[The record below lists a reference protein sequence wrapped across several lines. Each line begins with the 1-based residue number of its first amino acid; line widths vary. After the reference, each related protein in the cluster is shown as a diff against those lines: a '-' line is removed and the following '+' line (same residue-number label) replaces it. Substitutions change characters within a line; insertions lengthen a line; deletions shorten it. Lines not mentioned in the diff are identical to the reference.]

1 MTSLYTVYVYRGLHA
16 WFSVCIREI
25 SDTDIENI
33 SIVSHGSIPTPKARK
48 IVPTP
53 LPDVQ
58 RRHMKYPLS
67 GIDIE
72 TSGVSKLLK
81 NISAAKANGPD
92 SIPNT
97 ILKECADNIAPDL
110 SAIFQ
115 LSINSGS
122 LPSDWLKAN
131 VSSAY
136 KKGDKHLAE
145 NYRPISLTC
154 VSCKILEHIICR
166 HLMKH
171 LENNN
176 LLTSLNHG
184 FRSGYSC
191 ESQLIVTMEDLL
203 QSYDKNTQVDC
214 AVLDFSKAFDTV
226 PHRKLLHKLKS
237 YGIDGPIHSW
247 LTHFLTARTMRVVLE
262 GETTN
267 EVPVD
272 SGVPQGTVLGPIL
285 FLCHN
290 NDLPDKTK
298 SQIRLFADD
307 CLLHRTIKTHRDHVI
322 YILQQDLH
330 NLERWADSWG
340 MKFNAKKCYI
350 LSIRNKTSNF
360 YSLDN
365 TILQQVPSNPYL
377 GVTIS
382 ENLKWSQHIG
392 NITKKANSTL
402 GFLRRNLRTCPPTS
416 RRNAYLSLV
425 RPILEY
431 GAVVWDP
438 YHRIDIDCIERVQHR
453 AARFITGDYRSRE
466 PGSVTAMLQKYD

>member
-1 MTSLYTVYVYRGLHA
+1 
-16 WFSVCIREI
+16 
-25 SDTDIENI
+25 
-33 SIVSHGSIPTPKARK
+33 
-48 IVPTP
+48 
-53 LPDVQ
+53 
-58 RRHMKYPLS
+58 
-67 GIDIE
+67 
-72 TSGVSKLLK
+72 
-81 NISAAKANGPD
+81 
-92 SIPNT
+92 
-97 ILKECADNIAPDL
+97 
-110 SAIFQ
+110 
-115 LSINSGS
+115 
-122 LPSDWLKAN
+122 
-131 VSSAY
+131 
-136 KKGDKHLAE
+136 
-145 NYRPISLTC
+145 
-154 VSCKILEHIICR
+154 
-166 HLMKH
+166 MKH

-191 ESQLIVTMEDLL
+191 ESQLIVTMADLL

-247 LTHFLTARTMRVVLE
+247 LTHFLTARTMLVVLE

-307 CLLHRTIKTHRDHVI
+307 CLLYRTINTHQDHV
-322 YILQQDLH
+322 ILQQDLQ

-431 GAVVWDP
+431 GAAVWDP

-453 AARFITGDYRSRE
+453 AARFITGDYCSRE
-466 PGSVTAMLQKYD
+466 PGSVTAMLQKYDLPPLEDRRRNIRLAYLYKVVEGLVPAITPKDYLKPRKPGRNIRAKTYSDHTVSNIVTRSVCNNTKGFTIPPSKTDQYKNSFFVRTVLDWNHLCDPIVNKEYRGI